1 MLLLSLMDADYLRAI
16 TRPVVT
22 IVIAVALSVLAV
34 LASVGYDTPQ
44 WFLGFS
50 IPILLWWFSK
60 RTVKHIKG
68 KMQ

>member
-1 MLLLSLMDADYLRAI
+1 MDADYLRAI

-44 WFLGFS
+44 WFVGPG
-50 IPILLWWFSK
+50 IGILLWWFGE
-60 RTVKHIKG
+60 RLGGHIKG
-68 KMQ
+68 KIQ